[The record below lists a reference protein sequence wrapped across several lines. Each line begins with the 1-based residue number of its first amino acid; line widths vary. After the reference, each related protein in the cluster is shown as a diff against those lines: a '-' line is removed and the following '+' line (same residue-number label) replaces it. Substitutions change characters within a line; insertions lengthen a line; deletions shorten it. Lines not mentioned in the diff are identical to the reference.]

1 MPRPNV
7 LWLMTDE
14 QRTDSLGC
22 YGSAWAQTPHL
33 DRLAA
38 GGTVF
43 DHAVTPAPVC
53 VPARISLFTGQDPH
67 VTGVWWNDGG
77 HGRTLPHLTSHF
89 ADAGYRTASFGKQDH
104 HGVNAAFQTER
115 GPVLSD
121 EVHYFSYAD
130 GLSEEEYGVLKFA
143 DGPHPWI
150 FAGVFP
156 GPEERTAE
164 AQVVDETLAWL
175 DEGDEPFLLHVSF
188 NAPHTP
194 VVPPARFRDAMDP
207 SAIDLPVETESL
219 PDDPPEWIRDGLLQ
233 IAGSAS
239 LGPKE
244 RAIMRQ
250 HYYAQV
256 AFVDDQFGRLLRAM
270 DAAGHLDNTI
280 IAYVSDH
287 GTHLGDFGLVQKQ
300 TFFEPVVTVP
310 YFFSWPGVIRGGV
323 HIDTP
328 AETRRLM
335 PTLLDLAEVP
345 APQEV
350 LVESLAPALRGDT
363 SLEQR
368 PVFSEFTLGS
378 FGLRQDER
386 LVMVRD
392 EQWKLTMSMDAP
404 EDRVLIDLDRD
415 PYERHNLRAEEPAVV
430 RRLEELIRQ
439 TGVTS

>member
-22 YGSAWAQTPHL
+22 YGSPWARTPHL
-33 DRLAA
+33 DRLARS
-38 GGTVF
+38 GTVF
-43 DHAVTPAPVC
+43 DNAVTPAPVC
-53 VPARISLFTGQDPH
+53 VPARVSLFAGKDPH
-67 VTGVWWNDGG
+67 ETGVWWNDPQ
-77 HGRTLPHLTSHF
+77 HGLTMPHLVTCF

-104 HGVNAAFQTER
+104 RATNPAFQTER
-115 GPVLSD
+115 SLVLSD
-121 EVHYFSYAD
+121 EVHYFSYAP
-130 GLSEEEYGVLKFA
+130 GYSEEEYGVLKFA

-156 GPEERTAE
+156 GPEEHTAE

-175 DEGDEPFLLHVSF
+175 DAGDEPFMLHVSF

-194 VVPPARFRDAMDP
+194 VVPPLRFRDAIDP
-207 SAIDLPVETESL
+207 ALIEFAAEAESL
-219 PDDPPEWIRDGLLQ
+219 PDDPPEWIRDGLLH
-233 IAGSAS
+233 IAGSSS
-239 LGPKE
+239 LGPKG

-256 AFVDDQFGRLLRAM
+256 AFVDDQFGRLLGAM
-270 DAAGHLDNTI
+270 EAAGRLDNTI
-280 IAYVSDH
+280 VAYVSDH

-310 YFFSWPGVIRGGV
+310 YFFSWPGVIRDGV

-328 AETRRLM
+328 VETRQLL
-335 PTLLDLAEVP
+335 PTVLDLAEVP
-345 APQEV
+345 APQEIRSD
-350 LVESLAPALRGDT
+350 SLAPALRGDAPPAA
-363 SLEQR
+363 R

-378 FGLRQDER
+378 FDLRHDER

-404 EDRVLIDLDRD
+404 QDRVLVDLERD
-415 PYERHNLRAEEPAVV
+415 PLERHNLRDEEPAVV
-430 RRLEELIRQ
+430 QRLEALVRRRLNP
-439 TGVTS
+439 T